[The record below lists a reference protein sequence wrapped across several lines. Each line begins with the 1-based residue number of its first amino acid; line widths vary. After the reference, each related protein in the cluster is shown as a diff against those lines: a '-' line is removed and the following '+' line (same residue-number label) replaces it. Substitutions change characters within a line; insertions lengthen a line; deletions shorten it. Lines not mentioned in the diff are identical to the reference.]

1 MKFRNFFPKYLSFRS
16 LYILFIYI
24 YIYTFTALN
33 ILSSLKMEKIQ
44 HSVVVIKLSFRQTTV
59 ALAVSSL

>member
-24 YIYTFTALN
+24 YTFTALN
-33 ILSSLKMEKIQ
+33 ILSSLKMEKVQ

>member
-16 LYILFIYI
+16 LYILFI

>member
-24 YIYTFTALN
+24 YTFTALN
-33 ILSSLKMEKIQ
+33 ILSSLKIQ